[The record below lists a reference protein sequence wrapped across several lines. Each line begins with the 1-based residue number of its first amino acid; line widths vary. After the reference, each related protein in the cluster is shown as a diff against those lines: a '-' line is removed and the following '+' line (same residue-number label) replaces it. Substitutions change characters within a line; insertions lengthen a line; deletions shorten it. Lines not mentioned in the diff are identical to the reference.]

1 MKEKMLEIIKEAEAI
16 EEMAPQ
22 DLRKYLIA
30 HHENFDP
37 REFDEL
43 NNSYVFKCGILAGK
57 LTILK
62 SCIEEM

>member
-1 MKEKMLEIIKEAEAI
+1 MKEKMLDIIKEAETI
-16 EEMAPQ
+16 EEMSTPE
-22 DLRKYLIA
+22 LRKYLIEN
-30 HHENFDP
+30 HENFDP